1 MPEKCRLGVC
11 GFDPMIVRGYVKTG
25 YRALWWYLPDELYAD
40 YEVEIGDKVKG
51 TLLKVINGKEEVTAT
66 PNEPF
71 EWVTS
76 KETGYAVL
84 IPPTVITKYE
94 LTEFHFFEL
103 QIDQILRKETG
114 GPKGRDQDEF
124 EAIDVYPGETKC
136 RKWWPEGK
144 MKLKFVIGYVAP

>member
-1 MPEKCRLGVC
+1 ML
-11 GFDPMIVRGYVKTG
+11 VRGYVKTG

-40 YEVEIGDKVKG
+40 YDVQIGDKVKG

-71 EWVTS
+71 EWLTS

-84 IPPTVITKYE
+84 IPANVITKYE

-103 QIDQILRKETG
+103 QIDKILRKAAG
-114 GPKGRDQDEF
+114 GPIGRDQDEF

-136 RKWWPEGK
+136 RKWWPDGK
-144 MKLKFVIGYVAP
+144 MKLKFVLPYAAP